1 MDMGSYS
8 IVYLFYMDDAE
19 FIYYTDTDGC
29 INSGGFCIKSIM
41 LKNKISPVMTL
52 NKPYYEQNQIN
63 KVSDIFDD
71 LVVPNWAYLQP
82 RNVMNNADYNG
93 ITITSLNRNNK
104 CINNYEDENDE
115 IIDDYLYNQL
125 LELVKE
131 VDTLKKQK
139 KNESRKRKLFKRT
152 TTICAYLI

>member
-1 MDMGSYS
+1 
-8 IVYLFYMDDAE
+8 MDDAE
-19 FIYYTDTDGC
+19 FIYYTDSDGC

-63 KVSDIFDD
+63 NVSDIFDD

-82 RNVMNNADYNG
+82 RNAVNNTGYNEN
-93 ITITSLNRNNK
+93 TK
-104 CINNYEDENDE
+104 CNNNYEDENDE

-131 VDTLKKQK
+131 VDTIKKQK

-152 TTICAYLI
+152 KLTFKNKKLLIINCNDAI